1 MLLDF
6 HHGLFGATSTALP
19 MVRIGSLIAGAALFC
34 VLATQNAAGYR
45 YGVQDQSFYIPAIVR
60 HLDPTLYP
68 HDTALIDAQDQ
79 FLAFDNATAR
89 LVQVTGWS
97 LPAVFLGGHLA
108 SLTLLF
114 AGAVGIGR
122 ALYRSWWTVVG
133 LAFALTLRHQVMDT
147 AVNTLEGYFHPRM
160 LAFSIGIT
168 ALLLFLRG
176 RAWLALV
183 VAAVAG
189 LLHPMIGLWFVIW
202 VGVASVV
209 ADSRTRLVVSGAI
222 LAGLATVAVMVIWGP
237 LQGQLVQMDETWLAV
252 LVSKDYLFPNDW
264 PLVTWLVNLGYG
276 AAIGAIYW
284 YRRSAVGVSARETG
298 LVVGCGVLLLI
309 FIVSLP
315 LVAAGVA
322 LAVQIQIGRIF
333 WMLDFFCTT
342 YVVWLLIES
351 PPRLSSV
358 HVRYASLVLL
368 AVGAIARGSYVTWV
382 EYPDRALIEAQVPSS
397 DWQRVM
403 DWSSRTVPGTNL
415 LVDPGHAWRYGTSVR
430 VAAQRD
436 VYLEEVKDAGTA
448 IYSRGIAERVSERI
462 QDLGDFTALTAP
474 RARALARK
482 YDLHYLITRHRVALP
497 IAHRSAP
504 FIVYNLAR

>member
-1 MLLDF
+1 M
-6 HHGLFGATSTALP
+6 
-19 MVRIGSLIAGAALFC
+19 GAALFC

-45 YGVQDQSFYIPAIVR
+45 YGVQDQSFYIPAVLR

-68 HDTALIDAQDQ
+68 HDTALLDAQDQ
-79 FLAFDNATAR
+79 LLAFDNATAW

-122 ALYRSWWTVVG
+122 ALYRSWWTVAG
-133 LAFALTLRHQVMDT
+133 LAFALTLRHQVMNT

-160 LAFSIGIT
+160 LAFAIGIT

-176 RAWLALV
+176 RSWLALAG
-183 VAAVAG
+183 AAVAG

-209 ADSRTRLVVSGAI
+209 ADPRTRPIVSGAT
-222 LAGLATVAVMVIWGP
+222 LAGLAAAGIMVVWGP

-252 LVSKDYLFPNDW
+252 LASKEYLFPNDW
-264 PLVTWLVNLGYG
+264 PWGTWLVNLGYG

-284 YRRSAVGVSARETG
+284 YRRSAVRVSARETG
-298 LVVGCGVLLLI
+298 LVVGCGVLLFI
-309 FIVSLP
+309 FIIALP

-322 LAVQIQIGRIF
+322 LAVQLQIARIL
-333 WMLDFFCTT
+333 WLLDFFCTT
-342 YVVWLLIES
+342 YVVWLVIES
-351 PPRLSSV
+351 PPRSRRALSSA
-358 HVRYASLVLL
+358 HVRYAGLALL
-368 AVGAIARGSYVTWV
+368 AVGAIARGGYIMWV
-382 EYPDRALIEAQVPSS
+382 EFPDRALIAAQLPSS

-403 DWSSRTVPGTNL
+403 DWSARTLPETNL

-430 VAAQRD
+430 VAARRD
-436 VYLEEVKDAGTA
+436 VYLEEVKDTGMA
-448 IYSRGIAERVSERI
+448 IYSRGVAERVSERI

-474 RARALARK
+474 RARTLARK
-482 YDLHYLITRHRVALP
+482 YDLHYLITRRHVNLP
-497 IAHRSAP
+497 IAHRSGP
-504 FIVYNLAR
+504 FIVYNLANSP

>member
-1 MLLDF
+1 
-6 HHGLFGATSTALP
+6 
-19 MVRIGSLIAGAALFC
+19 MVRIGSLIAGAALFA

-45 YGVQDQSFYIPAIVR
+45 YGVQDQSFYIPAVLR

-79 FLAFDNATAR
+79 LLAFDNATAR

-122 ALYRSWWTVVG
+122 VLYRSWWTVAG
-133 LAFALTLRHQVMDT
+133 LAFALTLRHQVMNT

-176 RAWLALV
+176 RSLLALG

-202 VGVASVV
+202 IGVASIV
-209 ADSRTRLVVSGAI
+209 ADPRTRLIVSGAT
-222 LAGLATVAVMVIWGP
+222 LAGLAMVAVMVIWGP
-237 LQGQLVQMDETWLAV
+237 LQGRLVLMDDTWLAV
-252 LVSKDYLFPNDW
+252 LASKDYLFPNDW
-264 PLVTWLVNLGYG
+264 PWVTWLVNLGYG

-284 YRRSAVGVSARETG
+284 FRRSAVGVSARETG
-298 LVVGCGVLLLI
+298 LVMGCGVLLWI
-309 FIVSLP
+309 FIIALP

-322 LAVQIQIGRIF
+322 LAVQLQVARLF

-342 YVVWLLIES
+342 YAVWLVIES
-351 PPRLSSV
+351 PPRLRWAPSSA
-358 HVRYASLVLL
+358 HVRYAALALI
-368 AVGAIARGSYVTWV
+368 AVGTIARGGYVTWV
-382 EYPDRALIEAQVPSS
+382 EYPDRALVEAQLPSS

-403 DWSSRTVPGTNL
+403 DWSARTLPETNL

-436 VYLEEVKDAGTA
+436 VYLEEVKDTGMA
-448 IYSRGIAERVSERI
+448 IYSRGVAERVSRRVH
-462 QDLGDFTALTAP
+462 DLGDFTTLTAP

-482 YDLHYLITRHRVALP
+482 YDLHYLITTHRVALP
-497 IAHRSAP
+497 IAHRSGP
-504 FIVYNLAR
+504 FIVYDLANSPQ

>member
-1 MLLDF
+1 M
-6 HHGLFGATSTALP
+6 A
-19 MVRIGSLIAGAALFC
+19 RIGSLIAGAALFC
-34 VLATQNAAGYR
+34 VLAMQNAAGYR
-45 YGVQDQSFYIPAIVR
+45 YGVQDQSFYIPAILR
-60 HLDPTLYP
+60 HLNPALYP

-79 FLAFDNATAR
+79 LLAFDNATAR

-122 ALYRSWWTVVG
+122 ALYRSWWTVAG
-133 LAFALTLRHQVMDT
+133 LAFALTLRHQVMNT

-160 LAFSIGIT
+160 LAFSIGTI
-168 ALLLFLRG
+168 ALLLFLRRRSG
-176 RAWLALV
+176 LALA

-209 ADSRTRLVVSGAI
+209 ADPRTRPLVSGAT
-222 LAGLATVAVMVIWGP
+222 LAGLATVAIMVIWGP
-237 LQGQLVQMDETWLAV
+237 LRSQLVQMDDTWLEV

-264 PLVTWLVNLGYG
+264 PWVTWLVNLGYA
-276 AAIGAIYW
+276 AAIGAIYR
-284 YRRSAVGVSARETG
+284 YRQSAVRVSAQETG

-309 FIVSLP
+309 FMIALP

-322 LAVQIQIGRIF
+322 LTVQLQIARIF

-342 YVVWLLIES
+342 YVVWLVIES
-351 PPRLSSV
+351 PPRPRWPPSSA
-358 HVRYASLVLL
+358 HVRYAGVVLL
-368 AVGAIARGSYVTWV
+368 AVAAIARGGYVTWV
-382 EYPDRALIEAQVPSS
+382 EYPDRPLIEAQLPSS

-403 DWSSRTVPGTNL
+403 DWSADTRPETNL
-415 LVDPGHAWRYGTSVR
+415 LVDPAHAWRYGTSVR

-436 VYLEEVKDAGTA
+436 VYLEEVKDTGMA
-448 IYSRGIAERVSERI
+448 IYSRGVAERVSERI

-482 YDLHYLITRHRVALP
+482 HDLHYLITRHQVDLP
-497 IAHRSAP
+497 IAHRSGP
-504 FIVYNLAR
+504 FIVYTLAPPASSR

>member
-1 MLLDF
+1 
-6 HHGLFGATSTALP
+6 
-19 MVRIGSLIAGAALFC
+19 MVRFGSLMAGAALFC

-45 YGVQDQSFYIPAIVR
+45 YGVQDQSFYIPAILR

-68 HDTALIDAQDQ
+68 HDTTLIDAQDQ

-89 LVQVTGWS
+89 LLQVTGWS
-97 LPAVFLGGHLA
+97 LPTVFLGGHLV

-122 ALYRSWWTVVG
+122 ALYRSWWTVAG
-133 LAFALTLRHQVMDT
+133 LAFALTLRHQVMNT

-168 ALLLFLRG
+168 ALLLFLKG
-176 RAWLALV
+176 RSWLALA

-202 VGVASVV
+202 VSVASIV
-209 ADSRTRLVVSGAI
+209 ADPPTRPIVISAT
-222 LAGLATVAVMVIWGP
+222 LAGLVTVAILVIWGP
-237 LQGQLVQMDETWLAV
+237 LQGQLVQMDDTWRAV

-264 PLVTWLVNLGYG
+264 PWVTWLVNLGYG

-284 YRRSAVGVSARETG
+284 YRRSAVGVSAQETG

-309 FIVSLP
+309 FIIAFP
-315 LVAAGVA
+315 LVATGLA
-322 LAVQIQIGRIF
+322 LAVQLQIARLF
-333 WMLDFFCTT
+333 WLLDFFCTT
-342 YVVWLLIES
+342 YVVWLVIES
-351 PPRLSSV
+351 PPRSRRAPASA
-358 HVRYASLVLL
+358 HIRYASLVLL
-368 AVGAIARGSYVTWV
+368 AVGAIARGGYVTWV
-382 EYPDRALIEAQVPSS
+382 EYPDRALVETQLPSS

-403 DWSSRTVPGTNL
+403 DWSSRTLPGTNL

-436 VYLEEVKDAGTA
+436 VYLEEVKDTGMA
-448 IYSRGIAERVSERI
+448 IYSRGVAERVSDRI
-462 QDLGDFTALTAP
+462 QDLGDFEALTAP

-482 YDLHYLITRHRVALP
+482 YDLHYLITKHQVDLP
-497 IAHRSAP
+497 IAHRSDP
-504 FIVYNLAR
+504 FIVYNLVSAP